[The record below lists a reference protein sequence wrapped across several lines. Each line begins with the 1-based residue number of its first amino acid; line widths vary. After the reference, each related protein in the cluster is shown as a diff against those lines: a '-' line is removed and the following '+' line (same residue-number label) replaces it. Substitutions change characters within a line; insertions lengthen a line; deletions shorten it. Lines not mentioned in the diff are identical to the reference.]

1 MYKSIYKQTFT
12 HTCVEY
18 NSMHFGTGCLGRM
31 WPYYPKLWQ
40 IFSVD
45 FRGSFFYFR
54 YIGVSSYCSHR
65 DHCVYADQQS
75 DQTLS
80 ASGISQLK
88 SNEAIVLVK
97 KQNEAIVLVIKIKPS
112 EALSSLKQYKRTRHS
127 LCLLTINVISNTK
140 EYKRTDGPTRLPVD
154 KLQYINLPP
163 YFL

>member
-1 MYKSIYKQTFT
+1 MFS
-12 HTCVEY
+12 H
-18 NSMHFGTGCLGRM
+18 GRSQ
-31 WPYYPKLWQ
+31 LWQ

-45 FRGSFFYFR
+45 FRGIFFYFR

-65 DHCVYADQQS
+65 DHCVHVDQQS

-97 KQNEAIVLVIKIKPS
+97 KQNEAIVLVIIIKPS

-127 LCLLTINVISNTK
+127 LCLLTINVAAVLVKN
-140 EYKRTDGPTRLPVD
+140 KRF
-154 KLQYINLPP
+154 LQTTGRTL
-163 YFL
+163 L

>member
-12 HTCVEY
+12 HTCVEFD
-18 NSMHFGTGCLGRM
+18 SMHFGAGCLGRM
-31 WPYYPKLWQ
+31 WPYYPKLLQ

-45 FRGSFFYFR
+45 FRGIFFYFR

-65 DHCVYADQQS
+65 DHCVHADQQS
-75 DQTLS
+75 DQILS

-112 EALSSLKQYKRTRHS
+112 EALSSLKQHKQ
-127 LCLLTINVISNTK
+127 II
-140 EYKRTDGPTRLPVD
+140 
-154 KLQYINLPP
+154 
-163 YFL
+163 

>member
-12 HTCVEY
+12 HTCVKFD
-18 NSMHFGTGCLGRM
+18 SMHFGAGCLGRM

-45 FRGSFFYFR
+45 FRGIFFYFR
-54 YIGVSSYCSHR
+54 YIGVSSHRVHR
-65 DHCVYADQQS
+65 DRCVHADQQS

-127 LCLLTINVISNTK
+127 LCLLTINDISNAK
-140 EYKRTDGPTRLPVD
+140 EYKRTGGPTRLPVD
-154 KLQYINLPP
+154 KLQYINLHP
-163 YFL
+163 YFI

>member
-12 HTCVEY
+12 HTCVEFD
-18 NSMHFGTGCLGRM
+18 SMHFGAVCLGRM
-31 WPYYPKLWQ
+31 WPYHPKLWQ

-45 FRGSFFYFR
+45 FRGIFFYFR

-65 DHCVYADQQS
+65 DHCVHADQQS

-127 LCLLTINVISNTK
+127 LCLLTINVISNAK
-140 EYKRTDGPTRLPVD
+140 EYKRTDPPVVS
-154 KLQYINLPP
+154 KFVLTFAIQC
-163 YFL
+163 

>member
-12 HTCVEY
+12 HTCVEFD
-18 NSMHFGTGCLGRM
+18 SMHFGAGCLGRM

-45 FRGSFFYFR
+45 FRGMFFYFR
-54 YIGVSSYCSHR
+54 YIGVSSHCSHR
-65 DHCVYADQQS
+65 DHCVHADQQS

-80 ASGISQLK
+80 ASGVSQLK

-112 EALSSLKQYKRTRHS
+112 EGVSSLKQYKRTRHS
-127 LCLLTINVISNTK
+127 LCLLTINVISNAK

-154 KLQYINLPP
+154 KLQYINLLP
-163 YFL
+163 YFI